1 MDSFLDLFGGTA
13 LTQSTPVAT
22 MLLSLLMACAI
33 GQVIGWIYMWTH
45 VSPSYS
51 KSFAASLVTLPVI
64 VALMMVLM
72 AGSTA
77 IAFGLLAVFA
87 VVRFR
92 NVLKDTRDTTFILWA
107 IVEGMGTGTGHYTEA
122 VCGLVVVT
130 ALMAYL
136 WISDFG
142 GRHRYDAVLSI
153 DFDITSSTIE
163 ELLTPMLQRHAAR
176 WKRSGDQHLTQ
187 SGSSVAYKLLL
198 RDPSRSDELRNELLD
213 QSEVQQV
220 SLFVNSPQSET

>member
-1 MDSFLDLFGGTA
+1 MDSLLQIFDGSQFA
-13 LTQSTPVAT
+13 QSTPVAT

-33 GQVIGWIYMWTH
+33 GQVIGWIYMGTH
-45 VSPSYS
+45 TSPSYS
-51 KSFAASLVTLPVI
+51 KSFSASLVTLPVI
-64 VALMMVLM
+64 VALMMILM

-107 IVEGMGTGTGHYTEA
+107 IVEGMGVGTGHFVEA
-122 VCGLVVVT
+122 LCGLLVVG
-130 ALMAYL
+130 ALLGYL
-136 WISDFG
+136 WLSDFG

-153 DFDITSSTIE
+153 DVGNIPTTVD
-163 ELLTPMLQRHAAR
+163 ELLAPLLKRHAAR

-187 SGSSVAYKLLL
+187 DGSSVSYQLLL
-198 RDPSRSDELRNELLD
+198 RDPYRSDELRNELLD
-213 QSEVQQV
+213 QNDVQQV
-220 SLFVNSPQSET
+220 SLFVNTLQSET

>member
-1 MDSFLDLFGGTA
+1 MDRFLELFSGGTM
-13 LTQSTPVAT
+13 TQSTPVAT

-107 IVEGMGTGTGHYTEA
+107 IVEGMGTGTGHYVEA
-122 VCGLVVVT
+122 LCGLAVV
-130 ALMAYL
+130 AGLMGYL

-153 DFDITSSTIE
+153 DVGSTAVTVE
-163 ELLTPMLQRHAAR
+163 EMLTPLLERHAAR

-198 RDPSRSDELRNELLD
+198 RDPSRSDELRNALL
-213 QSEVQQV
+213 EKEEIQQV

>member
-1 MDSFLDLFGGTA
+1 MDSLLDFLSGSS

-33 GQVIGWIYMWTH
+33 GQVIGWVYMWTH
-45 VSPSYS
+45 ISPSYS
-51 KSFAASLVTLPVI
+51 KNFAASLVTLPVI

-107 IVEGMGTGTGHYTEA
+107 IVEGMGTGTGHYIEA
-122 VCGLVVVT
+122 ICGLAVV
-130 ALMAYL
+130 AGLMGYL
-136 WISDFG
+136 WLSDFG
-142 GRHRYDAVLSI
+142 GRHRYDAMLSI
-153 DFDITSSTIE
+153 DVDISGSTIE
-163 ELLTPMLQRHAAR
+163 ELLTPLLQRHAAR
-176 WKRSGDQHLTQ
+176 WKQTGDQHLTH

-198 RDPSRSDELRNELLD
+198 RDPSRSAELRNELLD
-213 QSEVQQV
+213 QSAIQQV
-220 SLFVNSPQSET
+220 SLFVNTPQSET